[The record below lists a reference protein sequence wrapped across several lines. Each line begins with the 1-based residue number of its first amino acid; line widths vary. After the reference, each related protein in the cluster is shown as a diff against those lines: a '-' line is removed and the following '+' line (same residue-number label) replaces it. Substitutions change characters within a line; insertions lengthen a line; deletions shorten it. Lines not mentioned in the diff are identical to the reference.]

1 MFRVLWFAARVFAV
15 GVTLNCEKIVKLLH
29 QRHQHRAGLLLAPGG
44 SHGAA
49 AGFTGLLQEGGGR
62 QPGSQCDVLV
72 CVRGRDGRLLVRL
85 QALTVPVGA
94 AAGAHCACC
103 MPCKAVVMRGLHG
116 WCISA
121 WLQKRA
127 HPSCNT
133 FLQLCVF

>member
-1 MFRVLWFAARVFAV
+1 MFWNWFACCLFAV

-49 AGFTGLLQEGGGR
+49 AGFAGLLQEGGGR

-85 QALTVPVGA
+85 QGLACWGSSWSSLRMLHALQASGDRVTLLVHVSLA
-94 AAGAHCACC
+94 AEAC
-103 MPCKAVVMRGLHG
+103 PP
-116 WCISA
+116 I
-121 WLQKRA
+121 LQHIPA
-127 HPSCNT
+127 TMC
-133 FLQLCVF
+133 F